1 MRNSSVDPGPALR
14 LFNQSKRLIASC
26 FHKFWPSK
34 GLFIAQASINWGKC
48 KKMLL
53 KYKIAANI
61 CFVEGPALLEPFMDD
76 RT

>member
-1 MRNSSVDPGPALR
+1 
-14 LFNQSKRLIASC
+14 
-26 FHKFWPSK
+26 
-34 GLFIAQASINWGKC
+34 
-48 KKMLL
+48 MLL